1 MEIKL
6 LEEGKD
12 KLRLEVNDLTFV
24 NILNENIWK
33 QKGMDYSAYDVKHPY
48 TSKPI
53 LVVRSSNPKKSVIDA
68 ADRII
73 EDVKELRRL
82 VKKELK

>member
-1 MEIKL
+1 MEVKL

-12 KLRLEVNDLTFV
+12 KLKLEVNDLTFV

-33 QKGMDYSAYDVKHPY
+33 QKGIDYAAYDVQHPY
-48 TSKPI
+48 KSKPI
-53 LVVRSSNPKKSVIDA
+53 LVVRSTNPKKSVIDA

-73 EDVKELRRL
+73 EDIKELRRL